1 MSAEATKNEILIYMP
16 IYVAYLYDVY
26 RISHNT
32 LLCCFALSISVDD
45 ISGKASMHKNAVVN
59 IFEGL
64 HGEAAAVSEEDEGGL
79 EGAKERAKAQIEK
92 I

>member
-1 MSAEATKNEILIYMP
+1 
-16 IYVAYLYDVY
+16 
-26 RISHNT
+26 
-32 LLCCFALSISVDD
+32 
-45 ISGKASMHKNAVVN
+45 MHKNAVVN

>member
-1 MSAEATKNEILIYMP
+1 M
-16 IYVAYLYDVY
+16 YLTT
-26 RISHNT
+26 S
-32 LLCCFALSISVDD
+32 ALSLS
-45 ISGKASMHKNAVVN
+45 SGKASMHKNAVQN

-79 EGAKERAKAQIEK
+79 EGARARARAQIEK